1 MQCEGTVVKK
11 NKDMLTVRVKRGS
24 ACGESCAA
32 CKIGCPGIEQTIEA
46 RDAVGADEGDTV
58 VLELKSRKVIGA
70 AFLVY
75 ILPLILLVCGYY
87 IAHNFSKSDVI
98 CAIAGFIFMIIGF
111 VFLHAYDRRVRGKY
125 SPEAVSLIEK
135 TETDGE

>member
-32 CKIGCPGIEQTIEA
+32 CKVGCPGVEQTIEA
-46 RDAVGADEGDTV
+46 KDMCGADAGDTV
-58 VLELKSRKVIGA
+58 VLELKSGKVIGA

-75 ILPLILLVCGYY
+75 ILPLILLVCGYG
-87 IAHNFSKSDVI
+87 IAHCFSKSDVI
-98 CAIAGFIFMIIGF
+98 CAGGGFIFMIIGF
-111 VFLHAYDRRVRGKY
+111 LFLHAYDRRMHGKY
-125 SPEAVSLIEK
+125 SPEAVFLIKK
-135 TETDGE
+135 TETERE

>member
-32 CKIGCPGIEQTIEA
+32 CKVGCPGVEQTIEA
-46 RDAVGADEGDTV
+46 KDMCGADAGDTV
-58 VLELKSRKVIGA
+58 VLELKSGKVIGA

-75 ILPLILLVCGYY
+75 ILPLILLVCGYG
-87 IAHNFSKSDVI
+87 IAHCFSKSDVI
-98 CAIAGFIFMIIGF
+98 CAGVGFIFMIIGF
-111 VFLHAYDRRVRGKY
+111 LFLHAYDRRMHGKY
-125 SPEAVSLIEK
+125 SPEAVFLIKK
-135 TETDGE
+135 TETERE